1 MYREILKNA
10 GYRKLLFANVIND
23 FGDSVDAIAFTWLTY
38 QFSHSASLS
47 ALTLAA
53 NRLPTVIFQPLFSP
67 IADRLPKKPVMAVC
81 DFIRAA
87 LVGIFLLLYLTG
99 SLQAWMFLAFSFVMN
114 TVESFRIPAGVGM
127 LPQLVGKEEYKK
139 ASSLMNSVCMVADLA
154 GTGLAGLI
162 IALSMGAAFGVD
174 LLTFV
179 LSGLLILAIRFPE
192 AAAPKE
198 EQKGYFAELKGGFQY
213 LGKNHIFLLLVMG
226 AVLCNSINSIF
237 GSLQAPYISEVFRG
251 GSETLSLLGVCE
263 TAGLLLAFY
272 FYPKISEQIPSRN
285 QFLLSFGTSCASYLL
300 LLLIPWLGWFR
311 YPAAGILMFG
321 WGLLGGTAASLFSVK
336 LVQVVES
343 DYLGRAAAAF
353 NATGSCVTPLM
364 SAAIAGLVAF
374 LPIQALLLIGAAAAA
389 VVLVIMARMKICYA
403 LNQEEKPAIMEGEQ
417 HVGVD

>member
-10 GYRKLLFANVIND
+10 GYRKLLLADVINR
-23 FGDSVDAIAFTWLTY
+23 FGDSVDAVAFTWLTY
-38 QFSHSASLS
+38 QFSQSASLS

-67 IADRLPKKPVMAVC
+67 ITDRLPKRPVQAVC

-127 LPQLVGKEEYKK
+127 LPKLVGKEDYKK
-139 ASSLMNSVCMVADLA
+139 ASSFIRSAGMGAELI
-154 GTGLAGLI
+154 GTGLAGFI
-162 IALSMGAAFGVD
+162 VALSMGAAFGVD

-179 LSGLLILAIRFPE
+179 LSGLLILGIRFRE
-192 AAAPKE
+192 TIAPKE

-213 LGKNHIFLLLVMG
+213 LGKNQLFLLLVMG
-226 AVLCNSINSIF
+226 AVLFNSVGTIL
-237 GSLQAPYISEVFRG
+237 GCLMVPYISDVFRG
-251 GSETLSLLGVCE
+251 GSMALSMFGAAQ
-263 TAGLLLAFY
+263 TAGMLLAFY
-272 FYPKISEQIPSRN
+272 FYPKISEKISYRV
-285 QFLLSFGTSCASYLL
+285 QFLAGYAALAAGYAALTVFPA
-300 LLLIPWLGWFR
+300 LGWFR
-311 YPAAGILMFG
+311 YLAAGLFMFA
-321 WGLLGGTAASLFSVK
+321 WGGVMGITNSFFSIQFVRI
-336 LVQVVES
+336 VEP

-353 NATGSCVTPLM
+353 NAAGSCVTPLM

-374 LPIQALLLIGAAAAA
+374 LPIQAMLLIGAAAAA
-389 VVLVIMARMKICYA
+389 VVLAILARLKLCYA

-417 HVGVD
+417 SLGAD

>member
-23 FGDSVDAIAFTWLTY
+23 FGDSIDGVAFTWLTY

-67 IADRLPKKPVMAVC
+67 ITDRLPKKPVMAVC

-127 LPQLVGKEEYKK
+127 LPKLVGKEEYKK

-179 LSGLLILAIRFPE
+179 LSGLLILGIRFRE
-192 AAAPKE
+192 TIAPKE

-213 LGKNHIFLLLVMG
+213 LGKNQLFLLLVMG

-251 GSETLSLLGVCE
+251 GSMALSMFGAAQ
-263 TAGLLLAFY
+263 TAGMLLAFY
-272 FYPKISEQIPSRN
+272 FYPKISEKISYRV
-285 QFLLSFGTSCASYLL
+285 QFLAGYAALAAGYAALTVFPA
-300 LLLIPWLGWFR
+300 LGWFR
-311 YPAAGILMFG
+311 YLAAGLFMFA
-321 WGLLGGTAASLFSVK
+321 WGGVMGITNSFFSIQFVRI
-336 LVQVVES
+336 VEP
-343 DYLGRAAAAF
+343 DYLGRAAAVF
-353 NATGSCVTPLM
+353 NSAGACIDPLM
-364 SAAIAGLVAF
+364 SVLVAGLAALLSIQVLFAIA
-374 LPIQALLLIGAAAAA
+374 AAAAA
-389 VVLVIMARMKICYA
+389 VVLVILSRLKLCYA
-403 LNQEEKPAIMEGEQ
+403 LNEKEKPAIMEGEQ

>member
-10 GYRKLLFANVIND
+10 DYRKLLLADVINR
-23 FGDSVDAIAFTWLTY
+23 FGDSVDAVAFTWLTY
-38 QFSHSASLS
+38 QFSQSASLS

-127 LPQLVGKEEYKK
+127 LPKLVGKEEYKK

-179 LSGLLILAIRFPE
+179 LSGLLILGIRFRE
-192 AAAPKE
+192 TIAPKE

-213 LGKNHIFLLLVMG
+213 LGKNQLFLLLVMG
-226 AVLCNSINSIF
+226 AVLFNSVGTIL
-237 GSLQAPYISEVFRG
+237 GCLMVPYISDVFRG
-251 GSETLSLLGVCE
+251 GSMALSMFGAAQ
-263 TAGLLLAFY
+263 TAGMLLAFY
-272 FYPKISEQIPSRN
+272 FYPKISEKISYRV
-285 QFLLSFGTSCASYLL
+285 QFLAGYAALAAGYAALTVFPA
-300 LLLIPWLGWFR
+300 LGWFR
-311 YPAAGILMFG
+311 YLAAGLFMFA
-321 WGLLGGTAASLFSVK
+321 WGGVMGITNSFFSIQFVRI
-336 LVQVVES
+336 VEP
-343 DYLGRAAAAF
+343 DYLGRAAAVF
-353 NATGSCVTPLM
+353 NSAGACIDPLM
-364 SAAIAGLVAF
+364 SVLVAGLAALLSIQVLFAIA
-374 LPIQALLLIGAAAAA
+374 AAAAA
-389 VVLVIMARMKICYA
+389 VVLVILSRLKLCYA
-403 LNQEEKPAIMEGEQ
+403 LNEKEKPAIMEGEQ

>member
-67 IADRLPKKPVMAVC
+67 ITDRLPKKPVMAVC

-87 LVGIFLLLYLTG
+87 LVGIFLLLFLTD

-127 LPQLVGKEEYKK
+127 LPKLVGKEEYKK

-179 LSGLLILAIRFPE
+179 LSGLLILGIRFRE
-192 AAAPKE
+192 TIAPKE

-213 LGKNHIFLLLVMG
+213 LGKNQLFLLLVMG
-226 AVLCNSINSIF
+226 AVLFNSVGTIL
-237 GSLQAPYISEVFRG
+237 GCLMVPYISDVFRG
-251 GSETLSLLGVCE
+251 GSMALSMFGAAQ
-263 TAGLLLAFY
+263 TAGMLLAFY
-272 FYPKISEQIPSRN
+272 FYPKISEKISYRV
-285 QFLLSFGTSCASYLL
+285 QFLAGYAALAAGYAALTVFPA
-300 LLLIPWLGWFR
+300 LGWFR
-311 YPAAGILMFG
+311 YLAAGLFMFA
-321 WGLLGGTAASLFSVK
+321 WGGVMGITNSFFSIQFVRI
-336 LVQVVES
+336 VEP
-343 DYLGRAAAAF
+343 DYLGRAAAVF
-353 NATGSCVTPLM
+353 NSAGACIDPLM
-364 SAAIAGLVAF
+364 SVLVAGLAALLSIQVLFAIA
-374 LPIQALLLIGAAAAA
+374 AAAAA
-389 VVLVIMARMKICYA
+389 VVLVILSRLKLCYA
-403 LNQEEKPAIMEGEQ
+403 LNEKEKPAIMEGEQ